1 MPEVIGLV
9 GVLLCFAGAHLLWL
23 ARHEV
28 LYWMDTYL
36 LLFRR
41 SFDAASQHSREEPR
55 DSRDEQPA
63 PAVREAAEEM
73 RVEHGLQE
81 RPRERSEMWL
91 MLGGFALVA
100 IGLAATGLVV
110 ISLVV
115 RRLT

>member
-1 MPEVIGLV
+1 MPDVIGLV
-9 GVLLCFAGAHLLWL
+9 GILLCFAGAHLLWL

-41 SFDAASQHSREEPR
+41 SFDAAQREPR
-55 DSRDEQPA
+55 DSRGELPA
-63 PAVREAAEEM
+63 PAVREGAEEM
-73 RVEHGLQE
+73 RAEHGLQE

-91 MLGGFALVA
+91 MLGGFALVG
-100 IGLAATGLVV
+100 IGLAATVLVLV
-110 ISLVV
+110 SIVV

>member
-1 MPEVIGLV
+1 MPEVMGLV

-41 SFDAASQHSREEPR
+41 SFDAARLGRGPRENGGGRRE
-55 DSRDEQPA
+55 A
-63 PAVREAAEEM
+63 VPAVRQAAEEM
-73 RVEHGLQE
+73 RAEHGLQE

-91 MLGGFALVA
+91 MLGGFALVG
-100 IGLAATGLVV
+100 IGLAATGLVLV
-110 ISLVV
+110 SIVV

>member
-1 MPEVIGLV
+1 M
-9 GVLLCFAGAHLLWL
+9 LLCFAGAHLLWL

-41 SFDAASQHSREEPR
+41 SFDAARLGREPNDHR
-55 DSRDEQPA
+55 GGQPA

-91 MLGGFALVA
+91 MLGGFALVG
-100 IGLAATGLVV
+100 IGLAATGLVLV
-110 ISLVV
+110 SIVV
-115 RRLT
+115 RRLS